1 MAAWDLT
8 ASVIT
13 PVALPAVLY
22 AGGRWRLHRRGVRWP
37 ISRDVAFT
45 GGLVCIVAALISPIG
60 AADEYFPAHVAQ
72 HLLLGVLAPLGIAM
86 AAPVTLA
93 LRCSPLPLRRM
104 LTAILGSR
112 AVHRLSWAPVGA
124 ALSIGLMWPLYLT
137 GLYRLSL
144 AHPLLHDAIHAH
156 MFLSGCLFTFAMI
169 GPDPMPGRGSRRT
182 RLVTLFLA
190 FAAHDILSKY
200 LYVHAADLATAHPGI
215 GSAASWQLGAQWMWY
230 GGDISDLALAVLFL
244 AGWYTATGRELARQR
259 RRAQPQ
265 ATAR

>member
-1 MAAWDLT
+1 MVAWDLT
-8 ASVIT
+8 AAVVT

-22 AGGRWRLHRRGVRWP
+22 VAGRWRLHRRGVGWP
-37 ISRDVAFT
+37 ISRDIAFT
-45 GGLVCIVAALISPIG
+45 GGLISIVAALISPIA

-72 HLLLGVLAPLGIAM
+72 HLLLGMLGPLAIAM
-86 AAPVTLA
+86 AAPITLA
-93 LRCSPLPLRRM
+93 LRCSPSPLRRV
-104 LTAILGSR
+104 LTAILSSP

-137 GLYRLSL
+137 VLYRLSL

-156 MFLSGCLFTFAMI
+156 MFFSGCLFTFAMI
-169 GPDPMPGRGSRRT
+169 GPDPIRGRGSLST

-190 FAAHDILSKY
+190 FAGHDILSKY
-200 LYVHAADLATAHPGI
+200 LYVHAADLVTAHPGT

-230 GGDISDLALAVLFL
+230 GGDISELALAVLFL
-244 AGWYTATGRELARQR
+244 AGWYTATGRELARRR

-265 ATAR
+265 ATAS